1 MLLRNGKNTSS
12 LDVQIEDISTENG
25 YLKKLLDNQND
36 YIRYLYE
43 ENIVLRVIAIRSDP
57 HAIVE
62 EAWRDITGQSDTNVK
77 MPQNKWDR
85 FRMQFGVL
93 DLDYQ
98 TFKRSYDLIKKALEN
113 PWGSK
118 FDR

>member
-1 MLLRNGKNTSS
+1 MLLRNGKNTSQ
-12 LDVQIEDISTENG
+12 LVVQIEDLSTENG

-43 ENIVLRVIAIRSDP
+43 ENIVLRVMATRSDP
-57 HAIVE
+57 HVVVE
-62 EAWRDITGQSDTNVK
+62 EAWRDITDQSDTNVK

-85 FRMQFGVL
+85 FRMQFGAN
-93 DLDYQ
+93 DLDFQ
-98 TFKRSYDLIKKALEN
+98 TSKRSYGLIKKALEN

-118 FDR
+118 FE